1 MITPI
6 DEITVPARANRF
18 LKPALLERTKAMML
32 MVSPAMFTIAKKDRT
47 KPMIP
52 STWNGSR
59 ADPEAKGGEG
69 TAGTVGLDA
78 VDC

>member
-6 DEITVPARANRF
+6 EEITVPARANRF
-18 LKPALLERTKAMML
+18 LKPALFERIKAMML
-32 MVSPAMFTIAKKDRT
+32 MASPPMFTIAKKDRT

-52 STWNGSR
+52 STWNKSR
-59 ADPEAKGGEG
+59 EDSEAMGGDG
-69 TAGTVGLDA
+69 TAGTAGLDV